1 MAGLLHNEAQDNEE
15 GRASNLPPARSTSN
29 NHISY
34 WTRDFN
40 LLYGNSP
47 NPLRNF
53 KLLTVALIIISGQS
67 ADMRWTTSRTS
78 ASMKPSS
85 APPAALPLGLPGPCS
100 AQESRHTTQR
110 GTHSTPTQSMQII
123 NPEELVP
130 VHSLNNMQAK
140 SGWRWRPPPH
150 TLQKGKKELLL

>member
-1 MAGLLHNEAQDNEE
+1 MQLPSNTIVLLMAGLLHNEAQDNEE

-67 ADMRWTTSRTS
+67 ADMRWTTSHTS

-85 APPAALPLGLPGPCS
+85 ALPAALPLGLPGPCS
-100 AQESRHTTQR
+100 AQESRHTTPKEA
-110 GTHSTPTQSMQII
+110 PTAHQ
-123 NPEELVP
+123 
-130 VHSLNNMQAK
+130 HSLCRSLILKN
-140 SGWRWRPPPH
+140 SCLYIH
-150 TLQKGKKELLL
+150 